1 MSEHQKSL
9 NYTSYLA
16 LEEILGAQRPR
27 SEEHD
32 EILFIVV
39 HQVYELWFKQLIHEL
54 GYLQRMLEEGN
65 EARASATFKRL
76 LTILKIVVAQLDVIE
91 TMTPVQFLAFRERL
105 EAASGFQSA
114 QFREL
119 EAILGRRDPGVLH
132 AYHEGSVDHDRVDA
146 AMARPAVYDSF
157 LRYLAA
163 RGYEIPAEVLER
175 DVTQPVAESD
185 GVQRALLEVYRDDG
199 APAQVCERMVDF
211 DEGFMEWRYH
221 HVKMVERTIGER
233 LGTGGSPGAAYLR
246 TTLPPAVLPGPLGRP
261 HRALMLRLAELGRRT
276 TRAFRVAERL
286 LLTGP
291 LAPGLAGRGARGRD
305 RSVGGRCAARG
316 REVGAR
322 VRQGR
327 ARARGFRGL
336 LGDPTARSRSTR
348 TRTGSCCASC
358 RRSSCGAGRG
368 S

>member
-1 MSEHQKSL
+1 VSEYQKSL

-54 GYLQRMLEEGN
+54 GYLQKMLEAGN

-76 LTILKIVVAQLDVIE
+76 LTILKLVVAQLDVIE

-105 EAASGFQSA
+105 ESSSGFQSG

-119 EAILGRRDPGVLH
+119 EAILGRRDPDVLR
-132 AYHEGSVDHDRVDA
+132 AYHEGSVDHDRVTA
-146 AMARPAVYDSF
+146 AMARPSVYDSF

-163 RGYEIPAEVLER
+163 RGYAIPAEVLER
-175 DVTQPVAESD
+175 DVAQPVAESD
-185 GVQRALLEVYRDDG
+185 AVQRALLQVYRDDG
-199 APAQVCERMVDF
+199 APAQLAERMVDF

-233 LGTGGSPGAAYLR
+233 VGTGGSPGAAYLR
-246 TTLPPAVLPGPLGRP
+246 TTLHKPFFPDLWAVRS
-261 HRALMLRLAELGRRT
+261 EL
-276 TRAFRVAERL
+276 
-286 LLTGP
+286 
-291 LAPGLAGRGARGRD
+291 
-305 RSVGGRCAARG
+305 
-316 REVGAR
+316 
-322 VRQGR
+322 
-327 ARARGFRGL
+327 
-336 LGDPTARSRSTR
+336 
-348 TRTGSCCASC
+348 
-358 RRSSCGAGRG
+358 
-368 S
+368 